1 VAIITVVGTLGGAA
15 VTLFGTWLTQYL
27 TGRREDA
34 RREHEREIKKLELEV
49 NRQERRR
56 EERLAAYRKFY
67 NSIHTMLYYIGPDKV
82 EDLDPQKRLALFQE
96 LSSANSEVEL
106 IATPAVKA
114 SAIALF
120 QAVESRPEIRQERE
134 QAFVAAVREE
144 LGEPAVDVLTDNQK

>member
-1 VAIITVVGTLGGAA
+1 MSTSTSTVAIITVVGTLGGAA
-15 VTLFGTWLTQYL
+15 VTLFGTWLTQYLTQYL

-82 EDLDPQKRLALFQE
+82 EDLDPQKRL
-96 LSSANSEVEL
+96 
-106 IATPAVKA
+106 
-114 SAIALF
+114 
-120 QAVESRPEIRQERE
+120 
-134 QAFVAAVREE
+134 
-144 LGEPAVDVLTDNQK
+144 VLCQR